1 MVYNQQKKVIRNK
14 ISDKGFTLIEM
25 VMVMLIITILS
36 VSGAYLM
43 RYLIQN
49 SVFIPNQLNM
59 DMAASDA
66 LDIMIEGDQQAK
78 GLRFSRAVTNIQD
91 YQVTFVNQNSQSVR
105 YRLDTG
111 TSKLYRSVNGGA
123 ETFIPYY
130 VKSGINIT
138 GKSNKLFTYYDASEI
153 VTVNP
158 ANVRWITMTVIART
172 GTGSY
177 ANWEGQSEKTSSVA
191 VKKFQ

>member
-1 MVYNQQKKVIRNK
+1 MAYNPQKKVTGRK
-14 ISDKGFTLIEM
+14 VSDKGFTLIEM
-25 VMVMLIITILS
+25 IMVIMIITILS

-43 RYLIQN
+43 LYLIQN

-91 YQVTFVNQNSQSVR
+91 YQVTFINQNNQSIR

-111 TSKLYRSVNGGA
+111 INKLYRSVNGGA
-123 ETFIPYY
+123 EAFIPYY
-130 VKSGINIT
+130 VNSGMNIT
-138 GKSNKLFTYYDASEI
+138 GKGNKLFSYYDANET
-153 VTVNP
+153 VTANP
-158 ANVRWITMTVIART
+158 ANVRWITMTMIART
-172 GTGSY
+172 GAGSY
-177 ANWEGQSEKTSSVA
+177 ANWEGQSDKTSSVA